1 MSSLRLAL
9 QLSLRENYTPNTAT
23 PVKGKKAAVPIVTPE
38 KENDPPAAPRKKK
51 SGPPQQEKPPP
62 HENIIFSNVQTDSC

>member
-9 QLSLRENYTPNTAT
+9 KLSLQESNAPNIAT

-38 KENDPPAAPRKKK
+38 
-51 SGPPQQEKPPP
+51 
-62 HENIIFSNVQTDSC
+62 